1 MSERLARVEAQEPH
15 TNKAL
20 LRIETSVERLNGHLS
35 KGVWIVLA
43 LFITAVFGLIRN
55 GSIPL

>member
-35 KGVWIVLA
+35 KGVWIILG
-43 LFITAVFGLIRN
+43 LFITAVFGLIRS
-55 GSIPL
+55 GSIPI